1 MDTTIAF
8 TWAFV
13 LVGLHAAML
22 WYGWER
28 GRVAGLLQAAGII
41 LLAWFILA
49 NSGVVKVTW

>member
-1 MDTTIAF
+1 MDTIIALTFAFLMVALPITI
-8 TWAFV
+8 
-13 LVGLHAAML
+13 L